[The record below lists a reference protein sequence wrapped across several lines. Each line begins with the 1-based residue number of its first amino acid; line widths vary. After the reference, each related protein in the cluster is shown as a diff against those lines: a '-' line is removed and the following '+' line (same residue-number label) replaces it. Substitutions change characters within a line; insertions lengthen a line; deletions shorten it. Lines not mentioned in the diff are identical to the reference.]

1 MCLFV
6 YVYVICGQKIVVHG
20 HPSHC
25 GNPFAGYITHHKSLW
40 PIIPNPKKLGIQS
53 LLDSTGVFL
62 QQVTRRTARQSH
74 VDQASELKCRV
85 LVPSAPGCSHLWVPF
100 LPQKKGQKGYIP
112 WIVSVLKRFFLMQ
125 SIRPVWIMCSILRDI
140 CSGLFRDPQKLK
152 ILAQSLTAKC
162 PPCIAMFGLTGQSR
176 FQWPPRCLPST
187 GNWPHRTLASTPR
200 QHFIAQLALYSQ
212 CSNYL
217 GVPAQ
222 SPTQFSTGTPFPLK
236 KLSCL
241 FCWEHFGVA
250 GLPPCP
256 ACRQGTHFGPKL
268 RSTDS
273 TKFCGAS
280 KETHGTWKNRNPPF
294 ILLIKIVN

>member
-25 GNPFAGYITHHKSLW
+25 GNSFAGYITHHKSLW

-112 WIVSVLKRFFLMQ
+112 RIVSVLKRFFLMQ

-140 CSGLFRDPQKLK
+140 CSGLFKDPQKLK

-212 CSNYL
+212 CSN
-217 GVPAQ
+217 
-222 SPTQFSTGTPFPLK
+222 
-236 KLSCL
+236 
-241 FCWEHFGVA
+241 
-250 GLPPCP
+250 
-256 ACRQGTHFGPKL
+256 
-268 RSTDS
+268 
-273 TKFCGAS
+273 
-280 KETHGTWKNRNPPF
+280 
-294 ILLIKIVN
+294 

>member
-100 LPQKKGQKGYIP
+100 LPQKNDKKGYIP
-112 WIVSVLKRFFLMQ
+112 WIVSVLKPVFVMQ
-125 SIRPVWIMCSILRDI
+125 TIRLVWIMCNILRDI
-140 CSGLFRDPQKLK
+140 CSGLFRDPKSK
-152 ILAQSLTAKC
+152 SYSKHSGTITHSLV
-162 PPCIAMFGLTGQSR
+162 S
-176 FQWPPRCLPST
+176 
-187 GNWPHRTLASTPR
+187 
-200 QHFIAQLALYSQ
+200 
-212 CSNYL
+212 
-217 GVPAQ
+217 
-222 SPTQFSTGTPFPLK
+222 
-236 KLSCL
+236 
-241 FCWEHFGVA
+241 
-250 GLPPCP
+250 
-256 ACRQGTHFGPKL
+256 
-268 RSTDS
+268 
-273 TKFCGAS
+273 
-280 KETHGTWKNRNPPF
+280 
-294 ILLIKIVN
+294 